1 MNSNFEY
8 YKIFYYVAKY
18 ENLTKAATVLKTS
31 QPAVTRTI
39 HKLENE
45 LGCRLFTRSKT
56 GMQLTPEGRT
66 FYGYVA
72 AGCAQFFKGENDL
85 SNLIS
90 LENGTIYIS
99 ATETALHCYLFQAME
114 EFNSLYP
121 NVRFKILN
129 NSTTES
135 VNAVKEG
142 KVDLAFVSANL
153 QVAKPLRMKILRKY
167 HDILISGNRFGELKD
182 DGKEVSLKELVS
194 YPWISLTA
202 ETITRR
208 FLNEYFEKNSLTF
221 TPDMELATTDMI
233 LPAVKHNLGLGF
245 MPHEE
250 GHAAALPLTEIV
262 SKLCTLVEHNPD
274 AFERIVEQSYTTA
287 LGSLDEECAFR
298 NEIALLSVSSA
309 VLCWALKLL
318 KQPDSAQTTHE
329 VCQAYINN
337 CLSEWDSSLDCNAK
351 EILHKA
357 LFSASEAG
365 DIRFIRYEEVDSS
378 YDPERDI
385 VQKKDAFLLKGSLL
399 KSLLHEYA
407 PGYSASDVISRLQS
421 EHLLSEFS
429 SAKKIRINSGTYVD
443 ARLLTLKS
451 SCLTEYEDSD

>member
-18 ENLTKAATVLKTS
+18 ENLTKAATALKTS

-56 GMQLTPEGRT
+56 GMKLTPEGRT

-167 HDILISGNRFGELKD
+167 RDILIAGKRFEELKA
-182 DGKEVSLKELVS
+182 GKEELSLKELVS
-194 YPWISLTA
+194 YPWISLTS

-208 FLNEYFEKNSLTF
+208 FLNEYFEKNGLTF
-221 TPDMELATTDMI
+221 APDMELATTDMI
-233 LPAVKHNLGLGF
+233 LPAVRHNLGLGF
-245 MPHEE
+245 IPAEFADAE
-250 GHAAALPLTEIV
+250 LESGQVFEIKVKEKLPERNIVLIYDTEY
-262 SKLCTLVEHNPD
+262 P
-274 AFERIVEQSYTTA
+274 QS
-287 LGSLDEECAFR
+287 
-298 NEIALLSVSSA
+298 IA
-309 VLCWALKLL
+309 
-318 KQPDSAQTTHE
+318 
-329 VCQAYINN
+329 
-337 CLSEWDSSLDCNAK
+337 AK
-351 EILHKA
+351 E
-357 LFSASEAG
+357 F
-365 DIRFIRYEEVDSS
+365 
-378 YDPERDI
+378 
-385 VQKKDAFLLKGSLL
+385 QKFLKEKG
-399 KSLLHEYA
+399 
-407 PGYSASDVISRLQS
+407 
-421 EHLLSEFS
+421 
-429 SAKKIRINSGTYVD
+429 N
-443 ARLLTLKS
+443 
-451 SCLTEYEDSD
+451 

>member
-18 ENLTKAATVLKTS
+18 ENLTKAATALKTS

-39 HKLENE
+39 HKLEGE

-56 GMQLTPEGRT
+56 GMKLTPEGRT

-167 HDILISGNRFGELKD
+167 RDILIAGMRFEELKA
-182 DGKEVSLKELVS
+182 GKEELSLKELVS

-208 FLNEYFEKNSLTF
+208 FLNEYFEKNGLTF
-221 TPDMELATTDMI
+221 APDMELATTDMI
-233 LPAVKHNLGLGF
+233 LPAVRHNLGLGF
-245 MPHEE
+245 IPAEFADAE
-250 GHAAALPLTEIV
+250 LESGQVFEIKVKEKLP
-262 SKLCTLVEHNPD
+262 
-274 AFERIVEQSYTTA
+274 ERNIILIYDMEYPQS
-287 LGSLDEECAFR
+287 
-298 NEIALLSVSSA
+298 IA
-309 VLCWALKLL
+309 
-318 KQPDSAQTTHE
+318 
-329 VCQAYINN
+329 
-337 CLSEWDSSLDCNAK
+337 AK
-351 EILHKA
+351 EFQKFLKEKDNESANHK
-357 LFSASEAG
+357 
-365 DIRFIRYEEVDSS
+365 
-378 YDPERDI
+378 
-385 VQKKDAFLLKGSLL
+385 K
-399 KSLLHEYA
+399 
-407 PGYSASDVISRLQS
+407 
-421 EHLLSEFS
+421 
-429 SAKKIRINSGTYVD
+429 
-443 ARLLTLKS
+443 
-451 SCLTEYEDSD
+451 

>member
-18 ENLTKAATVLKTS
+18 ENLTKAATALKTS

-39 HKLENE
+39 HKLEGE

-56 GMQLTPEGRT
+56 GMKLTPEGRT

-167 HDILISGNRFGELKD
+167 RDILIAGKRFEELKA
-182 DGKEVSLKELVS
+182 GKEELSLKELVS

-208 FLNEYFEKNSLTF
+208 FLNEYFEKNGLTF
-221 TPDMELATTDMI
+221 APDMELATTDMI
-233 LPAVKHNLGLGF
+233 LPAVRHNLGLGF
-245 MPHEE
+245 IPAEFADSQLESGQVFEIKVKEKLPERNIILIYDMEYPQSI
-250 GHAAALPLTEIV
+250 AAKEFQKFL
-262 SKLCTLVEHNPD
+262 K
-274 AFERIVEQSYTTA
+274 ERETSYT
-287 LGSLDEECAFR
+287 D
-298 NEIALLSVSSA
+298 
-309 VLCWALKLL
+309 
-318 KQPDSAQTTHE
+318 
-329 VCQAYINN
+329 Y
-337 CLSEWDSSLDCNAK
+337 
-351 EILHKA
+351 
-357 LFSASEAG
+357 
-365 DIRFIRYEEVDSS
+365 
-378 YDPERDI
+378 
-385 VQKKDAFLLKGSLL
+385 
-399 KSLLHEYA
+399 
-407 PGYSASDVISRLQS
+407 
-421 EHLLSEFS
+421 
-429 SAKKIRINSGTYVD
+429 
-443 ARLLTLKS
+443 
-451 SCLTEYEDSD
+451 

>member
-18 ENLTKAATVLKTS
+18 ENLTKAATALKTS

-39 HKLENE
+39 HKLEGE

-56 GMQLTPEGRT
+56 GMKLTPEGRT

-99 ATETALHCYLFQAME
+99 ATETALHCYLFQTME

-167 HDILISGNRFGELKD
+167 RDILIAGMRFEELKA
-182 DGKEVSLKELVS
+182 GKEELSLKELVS

-208 FLNEYFEKNSLTF
+208 FLNEYFEKNGLTF
-221 TPDMELATTDMI
+221 APDMELATTDMI
-233 LPAVKHNLGLGF
+233 LPAVRHNLGLGF
-245 MPHEE
+245 IPAEFADAE
-250 GHAAALPLTEIV
+250 LKSGQVFEIKVKEKLPERNIV
-262 SKLCTLVEHNPD
+262 LIYDMEYP
-274 AFERIVEQSYTTA
+274 QS
-287 LGSLDEECAFR
+287 
-298 NEIALLSVSSA
+298 IA
-309 VLCWALKLL
+309 
-318 KQPDSAQTTHE
+318 
-329 VCQAYINN
+329 
-337 CLSEWDSSLDCNAK
+337 AK
-351 EILHKA
+351 E
-357 LFSASEAG
+357 F
-365 DIRFIRYEEVDSS
+365 
-378 YDPERDI
+378 
-385 VQKKDAFLLKGSLL
+385 QKFLKEKG
-399 KSLLHEYA
+399 
-407 PGYSASDVISRLQS
+407 
-421 EHLLSEFS
+421 
-429 SAKKIRINSGTYVD
+429 N
-443 ARLLTLKS
+443 
-451 SCLTEYEDSD
+451 

>member
-18 ENLTKAATVLKTS
+18 ENLTKAATALKTS

-39 HKLENE
+39 HKLEGE

-56 GMQLTPEGRT
+56 GMKLTPEGRI

-167 HDILISGNRFGELKD
+167 RDILIAGKRFEELKA
-182 DGKEVSLKELVS
+182 GKEELSLKELVS

-202 ETITRR
+202 ETISRR

-233 LPAVKHNLGLGF
+233 LPAVRHNLGLGF
-245 MPHEE
+245 IPAEFADSE
-250 GHAAALPLTEIV
+250 LKSGQVFEIKVKEKLP
-262 SKLCTLVEHNPD
+262 
-274 AFERIVEQSYTTA
+274 ERNIILIYDMEYPQS
-287 LGSLDEECAFR
+287 
-298 NEIALLSVSSA
+298 IA
-309 VLCWALKLL
+309 
-318 KQPDSAQTTHE
+318 
-329 VCQAYINN
+329 
-337 CLSEWDSSLDCNAK
+337 AK
-351 EILHKA
+351 E
-357 LFSASEAG
+357 F
-365 DIRFIRYEEVDSS
+365 
-378 YDPERDI
+378 
-385 VQKKDAFLLKGSLL
+385 QKFLKE
-399 KSLLHEYA
+399 KEM
-407 PGYSASDVISRLQS
+407 
-421 EHLLSEFS
+421 
-429 SAKKIRINSGTYVD
+429 
-443 ARLLTLKS
+443 
-451 SCLTEYEDSD
+451 

>member
-18 ENLTKAATVLKTS
+18 ENLTKAATALKTS

-39 HKLENE
+39 HKLEGE

-56 GMQLTPEGRT
+56 GMKLTPEGRT

-129 NSTTES
+129 SSTTES

-167 HDILISGNRFGELKD
+167 RDILIAGMRFEELKA
-182 DGKEVSLKELVS
+182 GKEELSLKELVS

-208 FLNEYFEKNSLTF
+208 FLNEYFEKNGLTF
-221 TPDMELATTDMI
+221 APDMELATTDMI
-233 LPAVKHNLGLGF
+233 LPAVRHNLGLGF
-245 MPHEE
+245 IPAEFADAE
-250 GHAAALPLTEIV
+250 LKSGQVFEIKVKEKLP
-262 SKLCTLVEHNPD
+262 
-274 AFERIVEQSYTTA
+274 ERNIILIYDMEYPQS
-287 LGSLDEECAFR
+287 
-298 NEIALLSVSSA
+298 IA
-309 VLCWALKLL
+309 
-318 KQPDSAQTTHE
+318 
-329 VCQAYINN
+329 
-337 CLSEWDSSLDCNAK
+337 AK
-351 EILHKA
+351 E
-357 LFSASEAG
+357 F
-365 DIRFIRYEEVDSS
+365 
-378 YDPERDI
+378 
-385 VQKKDAFLLKGSLL
+385 QKFLKEKG
-399 KSLLHEYA
+399 
-407 PGYSASDVISRLQS
+407 
-421 EHLLSEFS
+421 
-429 SAKKIRINSGTYVD
+429 N
-443 ARLLTLKS
+443 
-451 SCLTEYEDSD
+451 

>member
-45 LGCRLFTRSKT
+45 LGCRLFTRSKS
-56 GMQLTPEGRT
+56 GMALTPEGRT

-121 NVRFKILN
+121 NVRFRILN

-142 KVDLAFVSANL
+142 KVDLAFVSASL

-167 HDILISGNRFGELKD
+167 HDILIGGSRFEELKEE
-182 DGKEVSLKELVS
+182 EVSLKELVT
-194 YPWISLTA
+194 YPWISLTS

-208 FLNEYFEKNSLTF
+208 FLNEYFEKYSLSF
-221 TPDMELATTDMI
+221 APDMELATTDMI
-233 LPAVKHNLGLGF
+233 LPAVRHNLGIGF
-245 MPHEE
+245 IPAEFAE
-250 GHAAALPLTEIV
+250 SDLKAGQVFEIKVKEKLPERNIILIY
-262 SKLCTLVEHNPD
+262 D
-274 AFERIVEQSYTTA
+274 AEYPQS
-287 LGSLDEECAFR
+287 
-298 NEIALLSVSSA
+298 IA
-309 VLCWALKLL
+309 
-318 KQPDSAQTTHE
+318 
-329 VCQAYINN
+329 
-337 CLSEWDSSLDCNAK
+337 AK
-351 EILHKA
+351 EFQKFLK
-357 LFSASEAG
+357 
-365 DIRFIRYEEVDSS
+365 
-378 YDPERDI
+378 ERD
-385 VQKKDAFLLKGSLL
+385 D
-399 KSLLHEYA
+399 
-407 PGYSASDVISRLQS
+407 
-421 EHLLSEFS
+421 
-429 SAKKIRINSGTYVD
+429 
-443 ARLLTLKS
+443 
-451 SCLTEYEDSD
+451 

>member
-129 NSTTES
+129 NHR
-135 VNAVKEG
+135 N
-142 KVDLAFVSANL
+142 
-153 QVAKPLRMKILRKY
+153 
-167 HDILISGNRFGELKD
+167 SGRHQG
-182 DGKEVSLKELVS
+182 
-194 YPWISLTA
+194 
-202 ETITRR
+202 RR
-208 FLNEYFEKNSLTF
+208 S
-221 TPDMELATTDMI
+221 
-233 LPAVKHNLGLGF
+233 
-245 MPHEE
+245 
-250 GHAAALPLTEIV
+250 
-262 SKLCTLVEHNPD
+262 
-274 AFERIVEQSYTTA
+274 
-287 LGSLDEECAFR
+287 
-298 NEIALLSVSSA
+298 
-309 VLCWALKLL
+309 
-318 KQPDSAQTTHE
+318 
-329 VCQAYINN
+329 
-337 CLSEWDSSLDCNAK
+337 
-351 EILHKA
+351 
-357 LFSASEAG
+357 
-365 DIRFIRYEEVDSS
+365 
-378 YDPERDI
+378 DPEHHQAGVREVPRCSLRHSGRNHAEGDSRTE
-385 VQKKDAFLLKGSLL
+385 KGC
-399 KSLLHEYA
+399 
-407 PGYSASDVISRLQS
+407 Q
-421 EHLLSEFS
+421 
-429 SAKKIRINSGTYVD
+429 
-443 ARLLTLKS
+443 
-451 SCLTEYEDSD
+451 

>member
-18 ENLTKAATVLKTS
+18 ENLTKAATALKTS

-39 HKLENE
+39 HKLEGE

-56 GMQLTPEGRT
+56 GMKLTPEGRT

-72 AGCAQFFKGENDL
+72 VGCAQFFKGENDL

-167 HDILISGNRFGELKD
+167 RDILIAGMRFEELKA
-182 DGKEVSLKELVS
+182 GKEELSLKELVS

-208 FLNEYFEKNSLTF
+208 FLNEYFEKNGLTF
-221 TPDMELATTDMI
+221 APDMELATTDMI
-233 LPAVKHNLGLGF
+233 LPAVRHNLGLGF
-245 MPHEE
+245 IPAEFADAE
-250 GHAAALPLTEIV
+250 LKSGQVFEIKVKEKLP
-262 SKLCTLVEHNPD
+262 
-274 AFERIVEQSYTTA
+274 ERNIILIYDMEYPQS
-287 LGSLDEECAFR
+287 
-298 NEIALLSVSSA
+298 IA
-309 VLCWALKLL
+309 
-318 KQPDSAQTTHE
+318 
-329 VCQAYINN
+329 
-337 CLSEWDSSLDCNAK
+337 AK
-351 EILHKA
+351 E
-357 LFSASEAG
+357 F
-365 DIRFIRYEEVDSS
+365 
-378 YDPERDI
+378 
-385 VQKKDAFLLKGSLL
+385 QKFLKEKG
-399 KSLLHEYA
+399 
-407 PGYSASDVISRLQS
+407 
-421 EHLLSEFS
+421 
-429 SAKKIRINSGTYVD
+429 N
-443 ARLLTLKS
+443 
-451 SCLTEYEDSD
+451 

>member
-39 HKLENE
+39 QKLENE

-233 LPAVKHNLGLGF
+233 LPAVRHNLGLGF
-245 MPHEE
+245 IPAEFADSE
-250 GHAAALPLTEIV
+250 LKSGQVFEIKVKEKLP
-262 SKLCTLVEHNPD
+262 
-274 AFERIVEQSYTTA
+274 ERNIILIYDMEYPQS
-287 LGSLDEECAFR
+287 
-298 NEIALLSVSSA
+298 IA
-309 VLCWALKLL
+309 
-318 KQPDSAQTTHE
+318 
-329 VCQAYINN
+329 
-337 CLSEWDSSLDCNAK
+337 AK
-351 EILHKA
+351 E
-357 LFSASEAG
+357 F
-365 DIRFIRYEEVDSS
+365 
-378 YDPERDI
+378 
-385 VQKKDAFLLKGSLL
+385 QKFLKE
-399 KSLLHEYA
+399 KEM
-407 PGYSASDVISRLQS
+407 
-421 EHLLSEFS
+421 
-429 SAKKIRINSGTYVD
+429 
-443 ARLLTLKS
+443 
-451 SCLTEYEDSD
+451 

>member
-8 YKIFYYVAKY
+8 YKMFYYVAKY
-18 ENLTKAATVLKTS
+18 ENLTKAATALKTS

-39 HKLENE
+39 HKLEGE

-56 GMQLTPEGRT
+56 GMKLTPEGRT

-167 HDILISGNRFGELKD
+167 RDILIAGMRFEELKA
-182 DGKEVSLKELVS
+182 GKEELSLKELVS

-208 FLNEYFEKNSLTF
+208 FLNEYFEKNGLTF
-221 TPDMELATTDMI
+221 APDMELATTDMI
-233 LPAVKHNLGLGF
+233 LPAVRHNLGLGF
-245 MPHEE
+245 IPAEFADAE
-250 GHAAALPLTEIV
+250 LKSGQVFEIKVKEKLP
-262 SKLCTLVEHNPD
+262 
-274 AFERIVEQSYTTA
+274 ERNIILIYDMEYPQS
-287 LGSLDEECAFR
+287 
-298 NEIALLSVSSA
+298 IA
-309 VLCWALKLL
+309 
-318 KQPDSAQTTHE
+318 
-329 VCQAYINN
+329 
-337 CLSEWDSSLDCNAK
+337 AK
-351 EILHKA
+351 E
-357 LFSASEAG
+357 F
-365 DIRFIRYEEVDSS
+365 
-378 YDPERDI
+378 
-385 VQKKDAFLLKGSLL
+385 QKFLKEKG
-399 KSLLHEYA
+399 
-407 PGYSASDVISRLQS
+407 
-421 EHLLSEFS
+421 
-429 SAKKIRINSGTYVD
+429 N
-443 ARLLTLKS
+443 
-451 SCLTEYEDSD
+451 

>member
-18 ENLTKAATVLKTS
+18 ENLTKAATVLKIS

-233 LPAVKHNLGLGF
+233 LPAVRHNLGLGF
-245 MPHEE
+245 IPAEFADSE
-250 GHAAALPLTEIV
+250 LKSGQVFEIKVKEKLPERNIILIYD
-262 SKLCTLVEHNPD
+262 VEYP
-274 AFERIVEQSYTTA
+274 QS
-287 LGSLDEECAFR
+287 
-298 NEIALLSVSSA
+298 IA
-309 VLCWALKLL
+309 
-318 KQPDSAQTTHE
+318 
-329 VCQAYINN
+329 
-337 CLSEWDSSLDCNAK
+337 AK
-351 EILHKA
+351 E
-357 LFSASEAG
+357 F
-365 DIRFIRYEEVDSS
+365 
-378 YDPERDI
+378 
-385 VQKKDAFLLKGSLL
+385 QKFLKE
-399 KSLLHEYA
+399 KEM
-407 PGYSASDVISRLQS
+407 
-421 EHLLSEFS
+421 
-429 SAKKIRINSGTYVD
+429 
-443 ARLLTLKS
+443 
-451 SCLTEYEDSD
+451 

>member
-18 ENLTKAATVLKTS
+18 ENLTKAATALKTS

-39 HKLENE
+39 HKLEGE

-56 GMQLTPEGRT
+56 GMKLTPEGRT

-153 QVAKPLRMKILRKY
+153 QVAKTLRMKILRKY
-167 HDILISGNRFGELKD
+167 RDILIAGMRFEELKA
-182 DGKEVSLKELVS
+182 GKEELSLKELVS

-208 FLNEYFEKNSLTF
+208 FLNEYFEKNGLTF
-221 TPDMELATTDMI
+221 APDMELATTDMI
-233 LPAVKHNLGLGF
+233 LPAVRHNLGLGF
-245 MPHEE
+245 IPAEFADAE
-250 GHAAALPLTEIV
+250 LKSGQVFEIKVKEKLPERNIV
-262 SKLCTLVEHNPD
+262 LIYDMEYP
-274 AFERIVEQSYTTA
+274 QS
-287 LGSLDEECAFR
+287 
-298 NEIALLSVSSA
+298 IA
-309 VLCWALKLL
+309 
-318 KQPDSAQTTHE
+318 
-329 VCQAYINN
+329 
-337 CLSEWDSSLDCNAK
+337 AK
-351 EILHKA
+351 E
-357 LFSASEAG
+357 F
-365 DIRFIRYEEVDSS
+365 
-378 YDPERDI
+378 
-385 VQKKDAFLLKGSLL
+385 QKFLKEKG
-399 KSLLHEYA
+399 
-407 PGYSASDVISRLQS
+407 
-421 EHLLSEFS
+421 
-429 SAKKIRINSGTYVD
+429 N
-443 ARLLTLKS
+443 
-451 SCLTEYEDSD
+451 

>member
-18 ENLTKAATVLKTS
+18 ENLTKAATALKTS

-39 HKLENE
+39 HKLEGE

-56 GMQLTPEGRT
+56 GMKLTPEGRT

-167 HDILISGNRFGELKD
+167 RDILIAGMRFEELKV
-182 DGKEVSLKELVS
+182 GKEELSLKELVS

-208 FLNEYFEKNSLTF
+208 FLNEYFEKNGLTF
-221 TPDMELATTDMI
+221 APDMELATTDMI
-233 LPAVKHNLGLGF
+233 LPAVRHNLGLGF
-245 MPHEE
+245 IPAEFADAE
-250 GHAAALPLTEIV
+250 LKSGQVFEIKVKEKLPERNIV
-262 SKLCTLVEHNPD
+262 LIYDMEYP
-274 AFERIVEQSYTTA
+274 QS
-287 LGSLDEECAFR
+287 
-298 NEIALLSVSSA
+298 IA
-309 VLCWALKLL
+309 
-318 KQPDSAQTTHE
+318 
-329 VCQAYINN
+329 
-337 CLSEWDSSLDCNAK
+337 AK
-351 EILHKA
+351 EFQKFLKEKDNE
-357 LFSASEAG
+357 SAN
-365 DIRFIRYEEVDSS
+365 Y
-378 YDPERDI
+378 
-385 VQKKDAFLLKGSLL
+385 KK
-399 KSLLHEYA
+399 
-407 PGYSASDVISRLQS
+407 
-421 EHLLSEFS
+421 
-429 SAKKIRINSGTYVD
+429 
-443 ARLLTLKS
+443 
-451 SCLTEYEDSD
+451 

>member
-18 ENLTKAATVLKTS
+18 ANLTKAATALKTS

-39 HKLENE
+39 HKLEGE

-56 GMQLTPEGRT
+56 GMKLTPEGRT

-153 QVAKPLRMKILRKY
+153 QVVKPLRMKILRKY
-167 HDILISGNRFGELKD
+167 RDILIAGKRFEELKA
-182 DGKEVSLKELVS
+182 GKEELSLKELVS

-208 FLNEYFEKNSLTF
+208 FLNEYFEKNGLTF
-221 TPDMELATTDMI
+221 APDMELATTDMI
-233 LPAVKHNLGLGF
+233 LPAVRHNLGLGF
-245 MPHEE
+245 IPAEFADAE
-250 GHAAALPLTEIV
+250 LESGQVFEIKVKEKLP
-262 SKLCTLVEHNPD
+262 
-274 AFERIVEQSYTTA
+274 ERNIILIYDMEYPQS
-287 LGSLDEECAFR
+287 
-298 NEIALLSVSSA
+298 IA
-309 VLCWALKLL
+309 
-318 KQPDSAQTTHE
+318 
-329 VCQAYINN
+329 
-337 CLSEWDSSLDCNAK
+337 AK
-351 EILHKA
+351 EFQKFLKEKDNE
-357 LFSASEAG
+357 SAN
-365 DIRFIRYEEVDSS
+365 Y
-378 YDPERDI
+378 
-385 VQKKDAFLLKGSLL
+385 KK
-399 KSLLHEYA
+399 
-407 PGYSASDVISRLQS
+407 
-421 EHLLSEFS
+421 
-429 SAKKIRINSGTYVD
+429 
-443 ARLLTLKS
+443 
-451 SCLTEYEDSD
+451 

>member
-18 ENLTKAATVLKTS
+18 ENLTKAATALKTS

-39 HKLENE
+39 HKLEGE

-56 GMQLTPEGRT
+56 GMKLTPEGRT

-167 HDILISGNRFGELKD
+167 RDILIAGMRFEELKA
-182 DGKEVSLKELVS
+182 GKEELSLKELVS

-202 ETITRR
+202 ETISRR

-245 MPHEE
+245 IPAEFADSE
-250 GHAAALPLTEIV
+250 LKSGQVFEIKVKEKLP
-262 SKLCTLVEHNPD
+262 
-274 AFERIVEQSYTTA
+274 ERNIILIYDMEYPQS
-287 LGSLDEECAFR
+287 
-298 NEIALLSVSSA
+298 IA
-309 VLCWALKLL
+309 
-318 KQPDSAQTTHE
+318 
-329 VCQAYINN
+329 
-337 CLSEWDSSLDCNAK
+337 AK
-351 EILHKA
+351 E
-357 LFSASEAG
+357 F
-365 DIRFIRYEEVDSS
+365 
-378 YDPERDI
+378 
-385 VQKKDAFLLKGSLL
+385 QKFLKE
-399 KSLLHEYA
+399 KEM
-407 PGYSASDVISRLQS
+407 
-421 EHLLSEFS
+421 
-429 SAKKIRINSGTYVD
+429 
-443 ARLLTLKS
+443 
-451 SCLTEYEDSD
+451 

>member
-18 ENLTKAATVLKTS
+18 ENLTKAATALKTS

-39 HKLENE
+39 HKLEGE

-56 GMQLTPEGRT
+56 GMKLTPEGRT

-167 HDILISGNRFGELKD
+167 RDILIAGMRFEELKA
-182 DGKEVSLKELVS
+182 GKEELSLKELVS

-208 FLNEYFEKNSLTF
+208 FLNEYFEKNGLTLA
-221 TPDMELATTDMI
+221 PDMELATTDMI
-233 LPAVKHNLGLGF
+233 LPAVRHNLGLGF
-245 MPHEE
+245 IPAEFADAE
-250 GHAAALPLTEIV
+250 LKSGQGFEIKVKEKLP
-262 SKLCTLVEHNPD
+262 
-274 AFERIVEQSYTTA
+274 ERNIILIYDMEYPQS
-287 LGSLDEECAFR
+287 
-298 NEIALLSVSSA
+298 IA
-309 VLCWALKLL
+309 
-318 KQPDSAQTTHE
+318 
-329 VCQAYINN
+329 
-337 CLSEWDSSLDCNAK
+337 AK
-351 EILHKA
+351 E
-357 LFSASEAG
+357 F
-365 DIRFIRYEEVDSS
+365 
-378 YDPERDI
+378 
-385 VQKKDAFLLKGSLL
+385 QKFLKEKG
-399 KSLLHEYA
+399 
-407 PGYSASDVISRLQS
+407 
-421 EHLLSEFS
+421 
-429 SAKKIRINSGTYVD
+429 N
-443 ARLLTLKS
+443 
-451 SCLTEYEDSD
+451 

>member
-18 ENLTKAATVLKTS
+18 ENLTKAATALKTS

-56 GMQLTPEGRT
+56 GMKLTPEGRT

-167 HDILISGNRFGELKD
+167 RDILIAGKRFEELKA
-182 DGKEVSLKELVS
+182 GKEELSLKELVS

-208 FLNEYFEKNSLTF
+208 FLNEYFEKNGLTF
-221 TPDMELATTDMI
+221 APDMELATTDMI
-233 LPAVKHNLGLGF
+233 LPAVRHNLGLGF
-245 MPHEE
+245 IPAEFADSQLESGQVFEIKVKEKLPERNIILIYDMEYPQSI
-250 GHAAALPLTEIV
+250 AAKEFQKFL
-262 SKLCTLVEHNPD
+262 K
-274 AFERIVEQSYTTA
+274 EREMSYT
-287 LGSLDEECAFR
+287 D
-298 NEIALLSVSSA
+298 
-309 VLCWALKLL
+309 
-318 KQPDSAQTTHE
+318 
-329 VCQAYINN
+329 Y
-337 CLSEWDSSLDCNAK
+337 
-351 EILHKA
+351 
-357 LFSASEAG
+357 
-365 DIRFIRYEEVDSS
+365 
-378 YDPERDI
+378 
-385 VQKKDAFLLKGSLL
+385 
-399 KSLLHEYA
+399 
-407 PGYSASDVISRLQS
+407 
-421 EHLLSEFS
+421 
-429 SAKKIRINSGTYVD
+429 
-443 ARLLTLKS
+443 
-451 SCLTEYEDSD
+451 

>member
-18 ENLTKAATVLKTS
+18 ENLTKAATALKTS

-39 HKLENE
+39 HKLEGE

-56 GMQLTPEGRT
+56 GMKLTPEGRT

-167 HDILISGNRFGELKD
+167 RDILIAGKRFEELKA
-182 DGKEVSLKELVS
+182 GKEELSLKELVS

-202 ETITRR
+202 ETISRR
-208 FLNEYFEKNSLTF
+208 FLNEYFEKHSLTF

-233 LPAVKHNLGLGF
+233 LPAV
-245 MPHEE
+245 
-250 GHAAALPLTEIV
+250 T
-262 SKLCTLVEHNPD
+262 
-274 AFERIVEQSYTTA
+274 
-287 LGSLDEECAFR
+287 
-298 NEIALLSVSSA
+298 
-309 VLCWALKLL
+309 
-318 KQPDSAQTTHE
+318 
-329 VCQAYINN
+329 
-337 CLSEWDSSLDCNAK
+337 
-351 EILHKA
+351 
-357 LFSASEAG
+357 
-365 DIRFIRYEEVDSS
+365 
-378 YDPERDI
+378 
-385 VQKKDAFLLKGSLL
+385 
-399 KSLLHEYA
+399 
-407 PGYSASDVISRLQS
+407 
-421 EHLLSEFS
+421 
-429 SAKKIRINSGTYVD
+429 
-443 ARLLTLKS
+443 
-451 SCLTEYEDSD
+451 

>member
-18 ENLTKAATVLKTS
+18 ENLTKAATALKTS
-31 QPAVTRTI
+31 QPAVTRTS

-56 GMQLTPEGRT
+56 GMKLTPEGRT

-167 HDILISGNRFGELKD
+167 RDILIAGKRFEELKT
-182 DGKEVSLKELVS
+182 GKEELSLKELVS

-208 FLNEYFEKNSLTF
+208 FLNEYFEKNGLTF
-221 TPDMELATTDMI
+221 APDMELATTDMI
-233 LPAVKHNLGLGF
+233 LPAVRHNLGLGF
-245 MPHEE
+245 IPAEFADSQLESGQVFEIKVKEKLPERNIILIYDMEYPQSI
-250 GHAAALPLTEIV
+250 AAKEFQKFL
-262 SKLCTLVEHNPD
+262 K
-274 AFERIVEQSYTTA
+274 ERETSYT
-287 LGSLDEECAFR
+287 D
-298 NEIALLSVSSA
+298 
-309 VLCWALKLL
+309 
-318 KQPDSAQTTHE
+318 
-329 VCQAYINN
+329 Y
-337 CLSEWDSSLDCNAK
+337 
-351 EILHKA
+351 
-357 LFSASEAG
+357 
-365 DIRFIRYEEVDSS
+365 
-378 YDPERDI
+378 
-385 VQKKDAFLLKGSLL
+385 
-399 KSLLHEYA
+399 
-407 PGYSASDVISRLQS
+407 
-421 EHLLSEFS
+421 
-429 SAKKIRINSGTYVD
+429 
-443 ARLLTLKS
+443 
-451 SCLTEYEDSD
+451 

>member
-18 ENLTKAATVLKTS
+18 ENLTKAATALKTS

-39 HKLENE
+39 HKLEGE

-56 GMQLTPEGRT
+56 GMKLTPEGRT

-167 HDILISGNRFGELKD
+167 RDILIAGMRFEELKA
-182 DGKEVSLKELVS
+182 GKEELSLKELVS

-208 FLNEYFEKNSLTF
+208 FLNEYFEKNGLTF
-221 TPDMELATTDMI
+221 APDMELATTDMI
-233 LPAVKHNLGLGF
+233 LPAVRHNLGLGF
-245 MPHEE
+245 IPAEFADAE
-250 GHAAALPLTEIV
+250 LKSGQVFEIKVKEKLPERNIV
-262 SKLCTLVEHNPD
+262 LIYDMEYP
-274 AFERIVEQSYTTA
+274 QS
-287 LGSLDEECAFR
+287 
-298 NEIALLSVSSA
+298 IA
-309 VLCWALKLL
+309 
-318 KQPDSAQTTHE
+318 
-329 VCQAYINN
+329 
-337 CLSEWDSSLDCNAK
+337 AK
-351 EILHKA
+351 E
-357 LFSASEAG
+357 F
-365 DIRFIRYEEVDSS
+365 
-378 YDPERDI
+378 
-385 VQKKDAFLLKGSLL
+385 QKFLKE
-399 KSLLHEYA
+399 KS
-407 PGYSASDVISRLQS
+407 
-421 EHLLSEFS
+421 
-429 SAKKIRINSGTYVD
+429 N
-443 ARLLTLKS
+443 
-451 SCLTEYEDSD
+451 

>member
-18 ENLTKAATVLKTS
+18 ENLTKAATALKTS

-39 HKLENE
+39 HKLEGE

-56 GMQLTPEGRT
+56 GMKLTPEGRT

-167 HDILISGNRFGELKD
+167 RDILIAGIRFEELKA
-182 DGKEVSLKELVS
+182 GKEELSLKELVS

-233 LPAVKHNLGLGF
+233 LPAVRHNLGLGF
-245 MPHEE
+245 IPAEFADAE
-250 GHAAALPLTEIV
+250 LKSGQVFEIKVKEKLP
-262 SKLCTLVEHNPD
+262 
-274 AFERIVEQSYTTA
+274 ERNIILIYDMEYPQS
-287 LGSLDEECAFR
+287 
-298 NEIALLSVSSA
+298 IA
-309 VLCWALKLL
+309 
-318 KQPDSAQTTHE
+318 
-329 VCQAYINN
+329 
-337 CLSEWDSSLDCNAK
+337 AK
-351 EILHKA
+351 E
-357 LFSASEAG
+357 F
-365 DIRFIRYEEVDSS
+365 
-378 YDPERDI
+378 
-385 VQKKDAFLLKGSLL
+385 QKFLKEKG
-399 KSLLHEYA
+399 
-407 PGYSASDVISRLQS
+407 
-421 EHLLSEFS
+421 
-429 SAKKIRINSGTYVD
+429 N
-443 ARLLTLKS
+443 
-451 SCLTEYEDSD
+451 

>member
-18 ENLTKAATVLKTS
+18 ETLTKAATALKTS

-39 HKLENE
+39 HKLEGE

-56 GMQLTPEGRT
+56 GMKLTPEGRT

-167 HDILISGNRFGELKD
+167 RDILIAGMRFEELKA
-182 DGKEVSLKELVS
+182 GKEELSLKELVS

-208 FLNEYFEKNSLTF
+208 FLNEYFEKNGLTF
-221 TPDMELATTDMI
+221 APDMELATTDMI
-233 LPAVKHNLGLGF
+233 LPAVRHNLGLGF
-245 MPHEE
+245 IPAEFADAE
-250 GHAAALPLTEIV
+250 LESGQVFEIKVKEKLPERNIILIY
-262 SKLCTLVEHNPD
+262 D
-274 AFERIVEQSYTTA
+274 AEYPQS
-287 LGSLDEECAFR
+287 
-298 NEIALLSVSSA
+298 IA
-309 VLCWALKLL
+309 
-318 KQPDSAQTTHE
+318 
-329 VCQAYINN
+329 
-337 CLSEWDSSLDCNAK
+337 AK
-351 EILHKA
+351 E
-357 LFSASEAG
+357 F
-365 DIRFIRYEEVDSS
+365 
-378 YDPERDI
+378 
-385 VQKKDAFLLKGSLL
+385 QKFLKDREK
-399 KSLLHEYA
+399 
-407 PGYSASDVISRLQS
+407 
-421 EHLLSEFS
+421 
-429 SAKKIRINSGTYVD
+429 
-443 ARLLTLKS
+443 
-451 SCLTEYEDSD
+451 

>member
-18 ENLTKAATVLKTS
+18 ENLTKAATALKTS

-39 HKLENE
+39 HKLEGE

-56 GMQLTPEGRT
+56 GMKLTPEGRT

-167 HDILISGNRFGELKD
+167 RDILIAGKRFEELKA
-182 DGKEVSLKELVS
+182 GKEELSLKELVS

-208 FLNEYFEKNSLTF
+208 FLNEYFEKNGLTF
-221 TPDMELATTDMI
+221 APDMELATTDMI
-233 LPAVKHNLGLGF
+233 LPAVRYNLGLGF
-245 MPHEE
+245 IPAEFADAE
-250 GHAAALPLTEIV
+250 LKSGQVFEIKVKEKLPERNIV
-262 SKLCTLVEHNPD
+262 LIYDMEYP
-274 AFERIVEQSYTTA
+274 QS
-287 LGSLDEECAFR
+287 
-298 NEIALLSVSSA
+298 IA
-309 VLCWALKLL
+309 
-318 KQPDSAQTTHE
+318 
-329 VCQAYINN
+329 
-337 CLSEWDSSLDCNAK
+337 AK
-351 EILHKA
+351 E
-357 LFSASEAG
+357 F
-365 DIRFIRYEEVDSS
+365 
-378 YDPERDI
+378 
-385 VQKKDAFLLKGSLL
+385 QKFLKEKG
-399 KSLLHEYA
+399 
-407 PGYSASDVISRLQS
+407 
-421 EHLLSEFS
+421 
-429 SAKKIRINSGTYVD
+429 N
-443 ARLLTLKS
+443 
-451 SCLTEYEDSD
+451 